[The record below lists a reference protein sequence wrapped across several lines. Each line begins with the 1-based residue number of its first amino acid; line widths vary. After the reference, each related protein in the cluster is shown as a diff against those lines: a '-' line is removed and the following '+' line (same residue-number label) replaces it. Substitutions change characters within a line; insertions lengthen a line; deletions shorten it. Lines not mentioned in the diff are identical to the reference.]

1 MEYKTAKEM
10 LFEAQQRLQEEARQ
24 QAAEALKREIDR
36 TRDNVQTRQDMFE
49 EKIEKK
55 RKHEEE
61 MRLAEIARLEM
72 LTKLAGR
79 LLFLGILPKHSFC
92 RCYLTSTNLSISL
105 QFPLTYPG
113 PPPPHTLPFFPRLFC
128 HRASTILGEYPQR
141 QGQSKSYHC

>member
-24 QAAEALKREIDR
+24 QASEALKREIDR

-49 EKIEKK
+49 EKIEKR

-79 LLFLGILPKHSFC
+79 LIFGGLF
-92 RCYLTSTNLSISL
+92 
-105 QFPLTYPG
+105 
-113 PPPPHTLPFFPRLFC
+113 
-128 HRASTILGEYPQR
+128 
-141 QGQSKSYHC
+141 

>member
-1 MEYKTAKEM
+1 M

-79 LLFLGILPKHSFC
+79 LLFMGILPKHSFC
-92 RCYLTSTNLSISL
+92 RCYHTSPNLSILL
-105 QFPLTYPG
+105 QFPLNYSPL
-113 PPPPHTLPFFPRLFC
+113 PPPFYLSSLVC
-128 HRASTILGEYPQR
+128 MS
-141 QGQSKSYHC
+141 